1 MWLDVWAI
9 LVCLLALFHGSFA
22 LSFSQPSA
30 QGLDVF
36 SSIQDQG
43 LSAFAPAGAG
53 AGSSNPAQSQRSSP
67 SLGRIGSA
75 KRLRGAE
82 LVEVGVGRSIG
93 AVARPPTDD
102 AKKEASHKTS
112 GKAWYSKID
121 VHVVGVGLYT
131 SIFVGLFLFFVYWAT
146 SLFLAHR
153 SYSRKLEESNKK
165 AGYSHRATDG
175 FQAFLNYKFEVWLET
190 TDDANT
196 KIIFLV
202 TLLTMLVGATF
213 YSICTG
219 HDLLW
224 SSWKVFVWLVA
235 PDAGV
240 AESDVMGYFIGGVM
254 SVCGLMIFALLLML
268 MQDGFNTFTE
278 GLKGGRS
285 APVVENG
292 HYLLVGFSMQTIIVI
307 EELCTAYADSK
318 GTVIVIISSSVSK
331 QSMEEQFASARV
343 DLRGS
348 RVVFRCCRSHSV
360 SDLKHVAA
368 HTAKTIVLFPDRGV
382 EKELRDAFMLRTL
395 MTLRSQGWPTHGM
408 ILVVLSLPR
417 NFNLFKRIGGDVTHV
432 AMLDSFLSKMI
443 VQCTKQPG
451 TGAILNE
458 VFGFSGSEFYIVPVP
473 AHLEGLTFEDATGFY
488 PGAVLTGILETK
500 DMSECALQNTGFLDV
515 LQSDNTPRDS
525 ATPREAEATRCNFCP
540 GVNFILKKGQEL
552 VLIAED
558 QKSTLATAKMEVK
571 IKTYTSPRSTA
582 PSSQIGSPRAAGDS
596 SLIASSR
603 EAEAAALTRETSA
616 LSEILSAGSDRLAPD
631 SAGTGIVRKRS
642 SRMKGLQPETIIML
656 GWNAH
661 CGMIMLELDANVPPG
676 SEVYVLATMPGEER
690 AKLLEVAQSRWRKK
704 LKNIVNIHH
713 FTGSIN
719 SLDMLPTPIEEA
731 SRILV
736 LSDNPHVGRAH
747 AMAEADAHGIAA
759 IMQIRASIRAGG
771 KPADIP
777 IVLEIRDSLTEHRCK
792 DAHVS
797 DYINTSRLPS
807 VLLAA
812 VAYQPR
818 IRFVLRE
825 IISEDGRAGII
836 VRKMTHYIGNL
847 AMPKKVNFAEVCS
860 LVAAEGDV
868 CIGWSR
874 TKDNASLGDFTDR
887 APTMNEFHEQM
898 GAIAM
903 EAHASRRCYDYE
915 VNPMDKISSRPWTY
929 LDRLV
934 VISVA

>member
-1 MWLDVWAI
+1 
-9 LVCLLALFHGSFA
+9 
-22 LSFSQPSA
+22 
-30 QGLDVF
+30 
-36 SSIQDQG
+36 
-43 LSAFAPAGAG
+43 
-53 AGSSNPAQSQRSSP
+53 
-67 SLGRIGSA
+67 
-75 KRLRGAE
+75 
-82 LVEVGVGRSIG
+82 
-93 AVARPPTDD
+93 
-102 AKKEASHKTS
+102 
-112 GKAWYSKID
+112 
-121 VHVVGVGLYT
+121 
-131 SIFVGLFLFFVYWAT
+131 
-146 SLFLAHR
+146 
-153 SYSRKLEESNKK
+153 
-165 AGYSHRATDG
+165 
-175 FQAFLNYKFEVWLET
+175 
-190 TDDANT
+190 
-196 KIIFLV
+196 
-202 TLLTMLVGATF
+202 
-213 YSICTG
+213 
-219 HDLLW
+219 
-224 SSWKVFVWLVA
+224 
-235 PDAGV
+235 
-240 AESDVMGYFIGGVM
+240 
-254 SVCGLMIFALLLML
+254 
-268 MQDGFNTFTE
+268 
-278 GLKGGRS
+278 
-285 APVVENG
+285 
-292 HYLLVGFSMQTIIVI
+292 
-307 EELCTAYADSK
+307 
-318 GTVIVIISSSVSK
+318 
-331 QSMEEQFASARV
+331 
-343 DLRGS
+343 
-348 RVVFRCCRSHSV
+348 
-360 SDLKHVAA
+360 
-368 HTAKTIVLFPDRGV
+368 VLFPDRDV

-417 NFNLFKRIGGDVTHV
+417 NYNLFQRLGGDVTHV

-473 AHLEGLTFEDATGFY
+473 DHLEGLTFEDATGFY
-488 PGAVLTGILETK
+488 PCAVLTGILETK
-500 DMSECALQNTGFLDV
+500 DMSERALQNTGFLDV

-525 ATPREAEATRCNFCP
+525 ATPRESDGATRCNFCP
-540 GVNFILKKGQEL
+540 GVNFKLKKGMEL

-558 QKSTLATAKMEVK
+558 QKSTIATAKMEVK
-571 IKTYTSPRSTA
+571 IRTYTSPRSTA
-582 PSSQIGSPRAAGDS
+582 PSSQIGSPRGGDS
-596 SLIASSR
+596 SLFASSR
-603 EAEAAALTRETSA
+603 EAEKSEVTREAQAASDLLA
-616 LSEILSAGSDRLAPD
+616 AHGS
-631 SAGTGIVRKRS
+631 GTGSQSLDPRSHIVRKRS
-642 SRMKGLQPETIIML
+642 SRLKGLQPETIIML

-690 AKLLEVAQSRWRKK
+690 AKLLEVAQSRWGKK
-704 LKNIVNIHH
+704 LKHIVNIHH

-719 SLDMLPTPIEEA
+719 SLDMLPIPIEES
-731 SRILV
+731 SRIMV
-736 LSDNPHVGRAH
+736 LSDNPNAGHGGLDPS
-747 AMAEADAHGIAA
+747 EADAHGIAA

-777 IVLEIRDSLTEHRCK
+777 IVLEIRDSLTEHRCR

-818 IRFVLRE
+818 IRFVLKE

-887 APTMNEFHEQM
+887 APTMNEFHERM

-903 EAHASRRCYDYE
+903 EAHANKRCYDYE

-934 VISVA
+934 VISVAQ